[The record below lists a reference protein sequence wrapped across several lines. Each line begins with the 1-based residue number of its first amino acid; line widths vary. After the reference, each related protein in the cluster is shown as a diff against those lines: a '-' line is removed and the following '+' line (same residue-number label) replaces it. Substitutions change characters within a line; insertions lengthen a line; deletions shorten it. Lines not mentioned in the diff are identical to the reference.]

1 MAAARRSVT
10 AHARRSHHP
19 LRVRRARG
27 VLLRPWVRRRRP
39 RVPLCAAW
47 RAHRVFIFKS
57 AQKFACRY
65 TSSLSAKK
73 EKAQGPQ
80 TNHTRTFASRI
91 TLTVIH
97 THTRKISTNRVT
109 PSPHIARH
117 THSSTRDSR
126 LLCRLSRRRAARSPR
141 SQAWPPRSYQ
151 SSHATDCTPWS
162 RTSHGRPW
170 SAPPASASLPC
181 HSPLQ

>member
-47 RAHRVFIFKS
+47 RAHRVF
-57 AQKFACRY
+57 QKRPKVCV
-65 TSSLSAKK
+65 SLHVFTLCQKVK
-73 EKAQGPQ
+73 R
-80 TNHTRTFASRI
+80 TRPPNQPHPHVRI
-91 TLTVIH
+91 THHAHRHSH
-97 THTRKISTNRVT
+97 THVQNIDQ
-109 PSPHIARH
+109 PRH
-117 THSSTRDSR
+117 TITTHRASHALERATSR